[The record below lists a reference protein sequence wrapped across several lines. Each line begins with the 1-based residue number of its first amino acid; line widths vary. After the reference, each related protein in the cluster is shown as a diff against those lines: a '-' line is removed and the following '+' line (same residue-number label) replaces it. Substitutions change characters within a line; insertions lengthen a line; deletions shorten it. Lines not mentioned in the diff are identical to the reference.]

1 MSCSCKFENTLHY
14 SSPANGDRG
23 VVRTGMMVPESV
35 QLFICP
41 FACGRHGAIGA
52 VKQNFKDRLAYLY
65 VNQADIINGYDDVII
80 PAVEEFLEALE
91 KRPKVVLIFVSCL
104 DDLIGTDHEA
114 LMEKLH
120 NQFPDIRFRS
130 CHMNPITTGSKLPP
144 QISIQNNMYSL
155 LENQGELDNG
165 VNTLGNFVP
174 IFPENELH
182 AFFQHYGYGEVRHIV
197 NYKKFDDY
205 QDMAKSQFNIVIRP
219 AGKQAAQQMME
230 RMGKAFV
237 YLPVSY
243 RMEDNREYY
252 QKLVHFM
259 GKEQAPEFDMTPY
272 EEKTNAAILRARKA
286 VGDMPIIVDASA
298 VVLPFSLARALIEYG
313 FHVIRVQA
321 QECIK
326 DDKVHMEW
334 LKEHY
339 PEVEFMQPKHHR
351 AVLLDKRVP
360 ESIAIGVDGA
370 YLAGSDYVVDHFAD
384 EGMFGYHGIECLMNK
399 LEHVLEK
406 KANLKEMI
414 HEYGLVV

>member
-52 VKQNFKDRLAYLY
+52 VKQKFKDRLAYLY
-65 VNQADIINGYDDVII
+65 VSQADIINGYDDVII
-80 PAVEEFLEALE
+80 PAVEEFLEVLE
-91 KRPKVVLIFVSCL
+91 KRPKVMLIFVSCL

-114 LMEKLH
+114 LMENLH
-120 NQFPDIRFRS
+120 HRFPDIRFRS

-155 LENQGELDNG
+155 LEYQGELDGG

-174 IFPENELH
+174 VFSENEVH
-182 AFFQHYGYGEVRHIV
+182 DFFRHYGCGEVRHIV
-197 NYKKFDDY
+197 NYKKFDEY
-205 QDMAKSQFNIVIRP
+205 QDMAKSQFNLVIRP
-219 AGKQAAQQMME
+219 AGKQAAQQMAE
-230 RMGKAFV
+230 RMEKPFI

-252 QKLVHFM
+252 KKLVHFM
-259 GKEQAPEFDMTPY
+259 GKENEPEFDMTPY

-313 FHVIRVQA
+313 FRVIRVQA

-334 LKEHY
+334 LEQQH

-351 AVLLDKRVP
+351 SVLLDKRVP

-399 LEHVLEK
+399 LEHVLEQ
-406 KANLKEMI
+406 KADLKEMI